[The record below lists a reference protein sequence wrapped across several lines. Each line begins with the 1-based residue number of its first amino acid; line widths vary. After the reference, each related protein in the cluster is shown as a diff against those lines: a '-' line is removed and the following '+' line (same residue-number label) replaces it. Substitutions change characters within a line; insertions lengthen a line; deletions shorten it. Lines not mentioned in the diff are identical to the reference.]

1 MAYLRDG
8 SSHKTARGVGL
19 EVTCS
24 IDDYVKLRGELGL
37 PVGTPIYTL
46 GGTEAELRVRSLVAQ
61 WGKETMFDSAPK
73 TNQASF
79 REIVEM
85 GEEAIG
91 PLLRVLQEE
100 PSWVALA
107 LDEIVEGMGDPNP
120 VLEEDWGIITRIV
133 DTWLEWGRE
142 RGYLQ

>member
-1 MAYLRDG
+1 M
-8 SSHKTARGVGL
+8 
-19 EVTCS
+19 
-24 IDDYVKLRGELGL
+24 YVQGM
-37 PVGTPIYTL
+37 PP
-46 GGTEAELRVRSLVAQ
+46 TEAERRVRALVAQ
-61 WGKETMFDSAPK
+61 WRKETVFDSAPK

-107 LDEIVEGMGDPNP
+107 LDEIVEERGYPNP
-120 VLEEDWGIITRIV
+120 VLEEDWGVITRIV